1 MPRTVICVSRAF
13 GAAGEEVGQIAA
25 DRLGYRCLD
34 GEILAR
40 AAEKGQLDTATVADA
55 EQRRSLARRLLD
67 AMGENVAVAPEAYAY
82 MPAAEIVIGS
92 RAETVRGLIR
102 DAIEEAAAKGE
113 AVIVAHA
120 ASHALA
126 GRDGVLRV
134 LVTGSPAE
142 RAARLARE
150 TEADMDASR
159 RQVSDADR
167 ARASYLSTFY
177 DVGQELPTH
186 YDVVVNTDAL
196 TPEQAAEIVV
206 CAAGA

>member
-25 DRLGYRCLD
+25 DRLGYRFLD

-102 DAIEEAAAKGE
+102 DAIEEAA
-113 AVIVAHA
+113 
-120 ASHALA
+120 
-126 GRDGVLRV
+126 
-134 LVTGSPAE
+134 
-142 RAARLARE
+142 
-150 TEADMDASR
+150 
-159 RQVSDADR
+159 
-167 ARASYLSTFY
+167 
-177 DVGQELPTH
+177 
-186 YDVVVNTDAL
+186 
-196 TPEQAAEIVV
+196 EQAAEIVV

>member
-40 AAEKGQLDTATVADA
+40 AAEKGELDAATVADA

-82 MPAAEIVIGS
+82 MPAVEIVAGS
-92 RAETVRGLIR
+92 RAENVRGLIR
-102 DAIEEAAAKGE
+102 DAIEEAGAKGD

-126 GRDGVLRV
+126 GRDGERRI
-134 LVTGSPAE
+134 GSGNASPCASISSSTSAWIASGDNV
-142 RAARLARE
+142 AA
-150 TEADMDASR
+150 
-159 RQVSDADR
+159 
-167 ARASYLSTFY
+167 
-177 DVGQELPTH
+177 
-186 YDVVVNTDAL
+186 AL
-196 TPEQAAEIVV
+196 GSSSAAW
-206 CAAGA
+206 